1 MLGVWTVNG
10 GPHPDTRGP
19 KPGAGPGVSSGS
31 SSSPPSSQEGLK
43 PSAPFP
49 HTQFKA
55 QDQAIPLL
63 HFSNENKT
71 HIACF
76 LFPLTGAVARAHTH
90 TLTHTH
96 PESCTRTLT
105 HTHPES
111 CTRTLTH
118 THTHPESCIRTL
130 THPSECTPRILKLT
144 PRAGS
149 FYNRPQPF
157 TSQTGSHAL
166 RFLKVSGNNLTEG
179 LLITFFL
186 RL

>member
-1 MLGVWTVNG
+1 MLGVWAVNG

-19 KPGAGPGVSSGS
+19 APGAGPGVSSGS

-63 HFSNENKT
+63 HFSNENKMHT
-71 HIACF
+71 ACF
-76 LFPLTGAVARAHTH
+76 LFPLTGALHARAH
-90 TLTHTH
+90 THTH

-105 HTHPES
+105 
-111 CTRTLTH
+111 C
-118 THTHPESCIRTL
+118 
-130 THPSECTPRILKLT
+130 PSECTPRILKLT

-149 FYNRPQPF
+149 FYNRSQPF

-179 LLITFFL
+179 LLITFFI